1 MIKQLNKSTVE
12 TVGRPVRILQFGEG
26 NFLRAFVDWQIDIAN
41 EKGVMDAG
49 VAVCQP
55 IIDPERK
62 VLGMIDLMHRQ
73 DNMYHVYLE
82 GIENKRPKKDVR
94 LVKSIMDSFNPYVD
108 YAKYEAYF
116 LSPELKIT
124 ISNTTEAGIRYEEGD
139 DLTACPPKSYPAK
152 MTALL
157 YKRFKHFNGDPT
169 KGLCIICCELIEN
182 NGSTLHEYVI
192 RHAEYHKLGQDF
204 IDWVEKN
211 CHFCDTLVDRIVP
224 GFPRE
229 QIGEIREEIGYDD
242 NLVVKAELYH
252 LWAIGGP
259 GYKEVMKEL
268 PLDKAGLHV
277 IFMPSI
283 KQFRDKKVRILN
295 GSHTGMVPI
304 ALQMGCETV
313 MDAFNTPDI
322 ERFVNDMVAE
332 EVIPMID
339 EDRDELKKF
348 AAGILERFYNP
359 FIKHMLRSISLNSL
373 SKWEA
378 RNYPTVRDNWF
389 KAQRLAEREA
399 FTFAALM
406 TLYGQYT
413 YLSGIPYDSRFSGI
427 YRGNADHSW
436 NCTGGNAGGNFLRCR
451 IYGCQYLYWK
461 CAKLYGKSDLRRKR
475 YQDAFFLRL
484 SDVVHCISGSGLFTG
499 HACILFIR
507 RGTYHGIYQGKS
519 PGISGEYI
527 RSGCG
532 SLCPVR
538 FFSGP
543 CFQP

>member
-157 YKRFKHFNGDPT
+157 YKRFKHFNG
-169 KGLCIICCELIEN
+169 
-182 NGSTLHEYVI
+182 
-192 RHAEYHKLGQDF
+192 
-204 IDWVEKN
+204 
-211 CHFCDTLVDRIVP
+211 
-224 GFPRE
+224 
-229 QIGEIREEIGYDD
+229 
-242 NLVVKAELYH
+242 
-252 LWAIGGP
+252 GP

-406 TLYGQYT
+406 TLYGPNSGFEPDDTREFVDYIRANWDSADMEAT
-413 YLSGIPYDSRFSGI
+413 IAKIVKESGIFTVDFSEVPGFI
-427 YRGNADHSW
+427 G
-436 NCTGGNAGGNFLRCR
+436 TVAGYVRDIETLGMKDALKKFL
-451 IYGCQYLYWK
+451 G
-461 CAKLYGKSDLRRKR
+461 A
-475 YQDAFFLRL
+475 
-484 SDVVHCISGSGLFTG
+484 
-499 HACILFIR
+499 
-507 RGTYHGIYQGKS
+507 
-519 PGISGEYI
+519 
-527 RSGCG
+527 
-532 SLCPVR
+532 
-538 FFSGP
+538 
-543 CFQP
+543 

>member
-1 MIKQLNKSTVE
+1 MIKELNKSTVE
-12 TVGRPVRILQFGEG
+12 KVERPVKILQFGEG

-41 EKGVMDAG
+41 EKGVMNAG
-49 VAVCQP
+49 VAICQP
-55 IIDPERK
+55 IIDPEHK
-62 VLGMIDLMHRQ
+62 VLGMIDLLHKQ
-73 DNMYHVYLE
+73 DNLYHVYLE
-82 GIENKRPKKDVR
+82 GIENKKPAKDVR
-94 LVKSIMDSFNPYVD
+94 MVKSVMDSFNPYVE
-108 YAKYEAYF
+108 YEKYEKYF

-157 YKRFKHFNGDPT
+157 YKRFKHFNGAPD

-192 RHAEYHKLGQDF
+192 KHARYNKLGEDF

-224 GFPRE
+224 GFPRDT
-229 QIGEIREEIGYDD
+229 INEIKEEIGYND

-304 ALQMGCETV
+304 GLQMGCETV

-322 ERFVNDMVAE
+322 EKFVNDMVAE
-332 EVIPMID
+332 EVIPMIE
-339 EDRDELKKF
+339 EDQNELKAF

-359 FIKHMLRSISLNSL
+359 FIKHMLKTISLNSL

-378 RNYPTVRDNWF
+378 RNYPTVKDNWF
-389 KAQRLAEREA
+389 KKHRLARHEL
-399 FTFAALM
+399 FTFAALL
-406 TLYGQYT
+406 TLY
-413 YLSGIPYDSRFSGI
+413 SGK
-427 YRGNADHSW
+427 
-436 NCTGGNAGGNFLRCR
+436 TGFQPDDTAEF
-451 IYGCQYLYWK
+451 
-461 CAKLYGKSDLRRKR
+461 
-475 YQDAFFLRL
+475 
-484 SDVVHCISGSGLFTG
+484 VE
-499 HACILFIR
+499 FIR
-507 RGTYHGIYQGKS
+507 KNWDSNNVEATVEKIVKS
-519 PGISGEYI
+519 NIFT
-527 RSGCG
+527 
-532 SLCPVR
+532 VD
-538 FFSGP
+538 FSEVEG
-543 CFQP
+543 FVAGVAAYVKDIEALGMAGALKKFLAK

>member
-1 MIKQLNKSTVE
+1 TE
-12 TVGRPVRILQFGEG
+12 
-26 NFLRAFVDWQIDIAN
+26 
-41 EKGVMDAG
+41 
-49 VAVCQP
+49 
-55 IIDPERK
+55 
-62 VLGMIDLMHRQ
+62 
-73 DNMYHVYLE
+73 
-82 GIENKRPKKDVR
+82 
-94 LVKSIMDSFNPYVD
+94 
-108 YAKYEAYF
+108 YAKYEQYF

-192 RHAEYHKLGQDF
+192 KHAEYNKLGQDF

-224 GFPRE
+224 GFPRDT
-229 QIGEIREEIGYDD
+229 IDEIKEEIGFDD

-268 PLDKAGLHV
+268 LLDKAGLHV

-313 MDAFNTPDI
+313 MDAFNTPAI
-322 ERFVNDMVAE
+322 EKFINDMVAE
-332 EVIPMID
+332 EVIPMIE
-339 EDRDELKKF
+339 EDQAELKQF

-359 FIKHMLRSISLNSL
+359 YIKHMLKSISLNSL

-378 RNYPTVRDNWF
+378 RNYPTVKDNWF
-389 KAQRLAEREA
+389 KAHRIAGHEC
-399 FTFAALM
+399 FTFAALLS
-406 TLYGQYT
+406 LYGPE
-413 YLSGIPYDSRFSGI
+413 SGFQPDDTAEF
-427 YRGNADHSW
+427 
-436 NCTGGNAGGNFLRCR
+436 
-451 IYGCQYLYWK
+451 
-461 CAKLYGKSDLRRKR
+461 
-475 YQDAFFLRL
+475 
-484 SDVVHCISGSGLFTG
+484 V
-499 HACILFIR
+499 
-507 RGTYHGIYQGKS
+507 
-519 PGISGEYI
+519 EYI
-527 RSGCG
+527 RKNWNPADLEGTVSKIVRQSGIFT
-532 SLCPVR
+532 VD
-538 FFSGP
+538 FSEVPGFIP
-543 CFQP
+543 AVAAYLADIRALGMAGALDKFLKK

>member
-204 IDWVEKN
+204 IDWVEN
-211 CHFCDTLVDRIVP
+211 SCHFCDTLVDRIVP

-332 EVIPMID
+332 EVRRRDSGAFLQPLHQAHAPVHFAQLAFEMGGAQLSDRARQLVQGAAAGRTRSIHVRRADDPLRAEQRFRTRRHEGVRGLHPRQLGFGRHGGYD
-339 EDRDELKKF
+339 HEDREE
-348 AAGILERFYNP
+348 ER
-359 FIKHMLRSISLNSL
+359 HLHR
-373 SKWEA
+373 
-378 RNYPTVRDNWF
+378 
-389 KAQRLAEREA
+389 
-399 FTFAALM
+399 
-406 TLYGQYT
+406 
-413 YLSGIPYDSRFSGI
+413 RFLG
-427 YRGNADHSW
+427 
-436 NCTGGNAGGNFLRCR
+436 
-451 IYGCQYLYWK
+451 
-461 CAKLYGKSDLRRKR
+461 
-475 YQDAFFLRL
+475 
-484 SDVVHCISGSGLFTG
+484 GSGLHRDRCGLCPRHRDAG
-499 HACILFIR
+499 HERCLEEVFRSVTSQLFRCGVSDGSWHGLRSCSQVRPIPEPPPR
-507 RGTYHGIYQGKS
+507 RGL
-519 PGISGEYI
+519 
-527 RSGCG
+527 CG
-532 SLCPVR
+532 TRTCGL
-538 FFSGP
+538 FY
-543 CFQP
+543 